1 MTARVKSAGRDES
14 ESGLSYRQQQAI
26 ATRRRIAAAARVVFA
41 DQGYA
46 AASIESIASGAG
58 VATRTVYASFGTK
71 KNILGAV
78 CALWL
83 EDAQVAEIFRR
94 GMDEPDPR
102 KRLAVI
108 PEANRRQWEKGI
120 DVIRIL
126 QSAATDDASVDR
138 MLHGWM
144 DDRSGGVR
152 EVLAGATE
160 AYRPGMDLEI
170 AMVVV
175 RGLSVPELYI
185 ELIGQGWTPDR
196 YQSWLTE
203 TLDYQ
208 LLGRRPA
215 FGWLKIADL
224 SPGLHQDSH

>member
-1 MTARVKSAGRDES
+1 MTARVKPQRRDES
-14 ESGLSYRQQQAI
+14 ESGLSYRQQQAL
-26 ATRRRIAAAARVVFA
+26 ATRRRIAAAARLVFA

-58 VATRTVYASFGTK
+58 VATRTVYAAFGTK

-83 EDAQVAEIFRR
+83 EEAQVAATFIR
-94 GMDEPDPR
+94 GMEEIDAR

-108 PEANRRQWEKGI
+108 SEANRRQWEKGT

-144 DDRSGGVR
+144 DDRSGGVH
-152 EVLAGATE
+152 EVLAGA
-160 AYRPGMDLEI
+160 AHAFRPGMDIEI

-185 ELIGQGWTPDR
+185 ELIGEGWSPDR
-196 YQSWLTE
+196 YQAWLTE
-203 TLDYQ
+203 TLEYQ

-215 FGWLKIADL
+215 FGWL
-224 SPGLHQDSH
+224 

>member
-1 MTARVKSAGRDES
+1 MTARVKSEPRVES
-14 ESGLSYRQQQAI
+14 EAGLPYRQQQAL
-26 ATRRRIAAAARVVFA
+26 ATRRRIAAAARGVFA

-46 AASIESIASGAG
+46 AASIESIASRAG
-58 VATRTVYASFGTK
+58 VATRTVYAAFGTK

-83 EDAQVAEIFRR
+83 EEAQVVETFSR
-94 GMDEPDPR
+94 GMEEPDPR

-126 QSAATDDASVDR
+126 QSAAADDASVDR

-144 DDRSGGVR
+144 DDRAGGVR
-152 EVLAGATE
+152 EVLAGAAE
-160 AYRPGMDLEI
+160 AFRPGMTVDV

-175 RGLSVPELYI
+175 RGLSVPELYV
-185 ELIGQGWTPDR
+185 ELIGQGWSPDR
-196 YQSWLTE
+196 YQAWLTE
-203 TLDYQ
+203 TLEHQ

-215 FGWLKIADL
+215 FAWLQ
-224 SPGLHQDSH
+224 P

>member
-1 MTARVKSAGRDES
+1 MSARVKPALAGQPDAA
-14 ESGLSYRQQQAI
+14 LPYRQQQAL
-26 ATRRRIAAAARVVFA
+26 ATRRRIAAAARGVFA

-46 AASIESIASGAG
+46 AASIESIAREAG
-58 VATRTVYASFGTK
+58 VATRTVYAAFGTK

-83 EDAQVAEIFRR
+83 EEARVVETFAR
-94 GMDEPDPR
+94 GMDEPDAR
-102 KRLAVI
+102 KRIAAI

-126 QSAATDDASVDR
+126 QSAASDDASVDR

-152 EVLAGATE
+152 EILAGA
-160 AYRPGMDLEI
+160 AAAFRPGMTVDT
-170 AMVVV
+170 AMALV

-185 ELIGQGWTPDR
+185 ELVGQGWSPDR
-196 YQSWLTE
+196 YQAWLTE
-203 TLDYQ
+203 LLEHQ
-208 LLGRRPA
+208 LLGRRPT
-215 FGWLKIADL
+215 FGWL
-224 SPGLHQDSH
+224 QT

>member
-1 MTARVKSAGRDES
+1 MRGRSKSKHTEEAG
-14 ESGLSYRQQQAI
+14 SGLSYRQQQAL
-26 ATRRRIAAAARVVFA
+26 ATRRRIAAAARGVFA
-41 DQGYA
+41 SEGYA
-46 AASIESIASGAG
+46 GASIESIARSAG
-58 VATRTVYASFGTK
+58 VATRTVYAAFGTK

-83 EDAQVAEIFRR
+83 EEAQVAETFMR
-94 GMDEPDPR
+94 GMEEPDPR
-102 KRLAVI
+102 KRLATI

-152 EVLAGATE
+152 EILKGVARAF
-160 AYRPGMDLEI
+160 RPGMGIET
-170 AMVVV
+170 AMVIV
-175 RGLSVPELYI
+175 RGLSVPELYM
-185 ELIGQGWTPDR
+185 ELTGQGWSPAR

-203 TLDYQ
+203 TLEHQ
-208 LLGRRPA
+208 LLDGNVNPA
-215 FGWLKIADL
+215 
-224 SPGLHQDSH
+224 

>member
-1 MTARVKSAGRDES
+1 MTARVKSEPRVES
-14 ESGLSYRQQQAI
+14 EAGLPYRQQQAL
-26 ATRRRIAAAARVVFA
+26 ATRRRIAAAARGVFA

-46 AASIESIASGAG
+46 AASIESIASRAG
-58 VATRTVYASFGTK
+58 VATRTVYAAFGTK

-83 EDAQVAEIFRR
+83 EEAQVVETFSR
-94 GMDEPDPR
+94 GMEEPDPR

-126 QSAATDDASVDR
+126 QSAAAADASVDR

-144 DDRSGGVR
+144 DDRAGGVR
-152 EVLAGATE
+152 EVLAGAAE
-160 AYRPGMDLEI
+160 AFRPGMTVDV

-175 RGLSVPELYI
+175 RGLSVPELYV
-185 ELIGQGWTPDR
+185 ELIGQGWSPDR
-196 YQSWLTE
+196 YQAWLTE
-203 TLDYQ
+203 TLEHQ

-215 FGWLKIADL
+215 FAWLQ
-224 SPGLHQDSH
+224 P

>member
-1 MTARVKSAGRDES
+1 MAMVRRVKPAVRDES
-14 ESGLSYRQQQAI
+14 VAGLPYRQQQAL
-26 ATRRRIAAAARVVFA
+26 ATRRRIAAAARGIFA

-46 AASIESIASGAG
+46 AASIESIARQAG
-58 VATRTVYASFGTK
+58 VATRTVYAAFGTK

-83 EDAQVAEIFRR
+83 EEAQVMETFGR
-94 GMDEPDPR
+94 GMNEPSAR

-108 PEANRRQWEKGI
+108 PEANRRQWEKDI

-126 QSAATDDASVDR
+126 QSAAADDASVDR

-152 EVLAGATE
+152 EILAGAAAE
-160 AYRPGMDLEI
+160 FRPGMTIET
-170 AMVVV
+170 AMVLV

-185 ELIGQGWTPDR
+185 ELTGQGWTPDR
-196 YQSWLTE
+196 YQTWLTE
-203 TLDYQ
+203 TLEHQ
-208 LLGRRPA
+208 LLGKRPA
-215 FGWLKIADL
+215 LGWLH
-224 SPGLHQDSH
+224 P